1 MEIRH
6 IYIPSVFTNC
16 FLLADETTGAAAV
29 IDPGDDI
36 TDSLLKAV
44 ADQGWT
50 LRAIFLTHGH
60 FDHTGGVAS
69 LRKALPD
76 IPVYLH
82 PADANLTVPM
92 MNTAQL
98 NPVTLWRDGDV
109 IPLGNLQVEVLSTPG
124 HSKGSVVLKCQDV
137 LFTGDTLFALEVGR
151 TDLYGGSYEELLA
164 SLRKLAALEG
174 DYQVLPGHE
183 GFSNLERERKNNYY
197 MLQALGK

>member
-36 TDSLLKAV
+36 TDALLKAV

-69 LRKALPD
+69 LRKALPH

-92 MNTAQL
+92 MNTAEL

-109 IPLGNLQVEVLSTPG
+109 VPLGSLQVEVLSTPG

-151 TDLYGGSYEELLA
+151 TDLYGGSYDELLE

-174 DYQVLPGHE
+174 DYRVLPGHE
-183 GFSNLERERKNNYY
+183 GFSTLDRERKNNYY